1 MKNIDELKEI
11 RGYKKEDMLYPDR
24 CMLKWQGMMLSDHSE
39 ALFDTE
45 KDTEKDK
52 EEDKE
57 EAVDKPRKMGQSHS
71 ARPS

>member
-45 KDTEKDK
+45 KDKEKAK
-52 EEDKE
+52 EK
-57 EAVDKPRKMGQSHS
+57 AVDKPQKMGQSHS